1 MKASIITLV
10 LAALIAGGVAIG
22 LQTKGQIDPQA
33 AYGASGSPIDQV
45 NYHCWAGVC
54 NYHGSASL
62 KTATTTPCAIQ
73 GPAATSTFSASL
85 RLDLG
90 STTATTWTIATSST
104 AFATTSPYG
113 TNFLLAASAQGYD
126 IASSTVMNLTVPP
139 NGWIVFSETGGI
151 TAADAGTGFVPTG
164 SCRAVFT
171 TTQA

>member
-10 LAALIAGGVAIG
+10 LAALVAVG
-22 LQTKGQIDPQA
+22 ASLALRPEVA
-33 AYGASGSPIDQV
+33 PLLGASGSPIDQV
-45 NYHCWAGVC
+45 SYHCWAGVC

-90 STTATTWTIATSST
+90 STTATTWTIATSTT
-104 AFATTSPYG
+104 AFATTTPYG

-126 IASSTVMNLTVPP
+126 IASSTAMNLTVPP
-139 NGWIVFSETGGI
+139 NGWVVFSETGGI